1 MREFVMTGHMKRA
14 AMLLA
19 AAIALSPL
27 AAAEP
32 ITGRW
37 ITAEKNA
44 VVAIAPC
51 GKVLCG
57 KIEKFLIAQP
67 QGNDQRDVNNPDAAK
82 RSRRLL
88 GTAILSSFAQ
98 DGDVWRGQIY
108 DPKNGKSYRSEIR
121 RKSATVLEVKG
132 CIGPFC
138 QTQIWN
144 RAS

>member
-1 MREFVMTGHMKRA
+1 MTGHMKRA
-14 AMLLA
+14 AMLLT

-32 ITGRW
+32 IAGRW

-51 GKVLCG
+51 GKALCG
-57 KIEKFLIAQP
+57 TIEKFLIP
-67 QGNDQRDVNNPDAAK
+67 PRQGNDQRDVNNPDAAK
-82 RSRRLL
+82 RTRRVL
-88 GTAILSSFAQ
+88 GMAILTSFTQ

-108 DPKNGKSYRSEIR
+108 DPKKGKSYRSEIR
-121 RKSATVLEVKG
+121 RKSANVLEVKG

-144 RAS
+144 KAS

>member
-1 MREFVMTGHMKRA
+1 MTGYLRRA
-14 AMLLA
+14 AVLLA

-51 GKVLCG
+51 GKRLCG
-57 KIEKFLIAQP
+57 KIAKFLIAQP

-82 RSRRLL
+82 RSRRLI
-88 GTAILSSFAQ
+88 GTAILSSFTQ
-98 DGDVWRGQIY
+98 DGDIWRGEIY

-138 QTQIWN
+138 ETQEWK
-144 RAS
+144 RVS

>member
-1 MREFVMTGHMKRA
+1 MKGHLRRA
-14 AMLLA
+14 AVLLA
-19 AAIALSPL
+19 GAIALAPL

-51 GKVLCG
+51 GKRLCG

-82 RSRRLL
+82 RSRRLI
-88 GTAILSSFAQ
+88 GSAILSSFTQ
-98 DGDVWRGQIY
+98 DGDIWRGEIY
-108 DPKNGKSYRSEIR
+108 DPKKGKSYRSEIR

-138 QTQIWN
+138 ETQEWK
-144 RAS
+144 RVS